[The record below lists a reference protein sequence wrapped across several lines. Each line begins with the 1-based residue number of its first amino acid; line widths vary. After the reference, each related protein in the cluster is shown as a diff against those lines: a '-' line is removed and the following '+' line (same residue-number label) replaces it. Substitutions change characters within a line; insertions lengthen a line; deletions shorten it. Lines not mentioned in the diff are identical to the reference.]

1 MFGLCFMRSNLFLW
15 FLLLGWGYLTQQIC
29 EAKSP
34 QEASTQACMSNYVLS
49 IAPKDIAIVGNLF
62 KKPLLE
68 FLPRMTFGPSMR
80 AYVYT
85 TKSHFKKYIPTGS
98 EGYQHEEFQL

>member
-1 MFGLCFMRSNLFLW
+1 MRSNLFLR

-49 IAPKDIAIVGNLF
+49 IAPKDIAFVGNLYF
-62 KKPLLE
+62 QQRLYWNFCQERPLV
-68 FLPRMTFGPSMR
+68 LP
-80 AYVYT
+80 
-85 TKSHFKKYIPTGS
+85 
-98 EGYQHEEFQL
+98 